1 MYSLKIGGEKWSS
14 IFMVLN
20 LNIGILMLENSALDS
35 HGIERLKLMN
45 TVIICNGNGK
55 FGIRNY

>member
-1 MYSLKIGGEKWSS
+1 
-14 IFMVLN
+14 MVLN
-20 LNIGILMLENSALDS
+20 LNIGILILENSALDS
-35 HGIERLKLMN
+35 HGIESLKLMN